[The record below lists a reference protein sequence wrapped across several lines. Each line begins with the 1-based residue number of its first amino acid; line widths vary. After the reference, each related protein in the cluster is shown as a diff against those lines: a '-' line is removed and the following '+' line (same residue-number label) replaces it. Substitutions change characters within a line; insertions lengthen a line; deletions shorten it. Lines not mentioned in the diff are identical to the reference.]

1 VLYRGAEIE
10 VEVRYSA
17 PSNKHYLRKQISVRL
32 AAGRERRLVRATL
45 ENWRGVARDWQTIR
59 KDRYPYGS
67 HPVFCDNIWAGVEF
81 VAAFNEVA
89 PAGFALVSR
98 PGGQRVG
105 PDWVALHS
113 TVLGAAEPNRAR
125 EAFLDYIEDVRLTPP
140 RMRACY
146 NTWWT
151 LTVADQQP
159 EATMALMRTFKE
171 KLFDAHG
178 VFFDLVATDAGWSDQ
193 RAIWQIDRQK
203 LPHGFRDVRTL
214 VESAGGKLGLWISP
228 SETYL

>member
-1 VLYRGAEIE
+1 
-10 VEVRYSA
+10 
-17 PSNKHYLRKQISVRL
+17 
-32 AAGRERRLVRATL
+32 
-45 ENWRGVARDWQTIR
+45 
-59 KDRYPYGS
+59 
-67 HPVFCDNIWAGVEF
+67 
-81 VAAFNEVA
+81 
-89 PAGFALVSR
+89 
-98 PGGQRVG
+98 
-105 PDWVALHS
+105 
-113 TVLGAAEPNRAR
+113 
-125 EAFLDYIEDVRLTPP
+125 
-140 RMRACY
+140 MRACY

-151 LTVADQQP
+151 LTAADQQP